1 MPSPIGHMI
10 AGYVVYRTMQPSDT
24 DGRQGPR
31 FVLASALLSAVAADL
46 DFLPGLLLSTPNHFH
61 HGPSHS
67 LGAAL
72 LYGLVVWMVLR
83 GCRVAL
89 AWRLALLL
97 ASAYASH
104 LVLDLLAVDTSPPF
118 GIPLF
123 WPVTST
129 YYISPVPLFTDIQRG
144 DGAALTFVRSALNVH
159 NLLAIA
165 WEMVLL
171 ALIALWT
178 RRSKGFTMLCK
189 EVR

>member
-10 AGYVVYRTMQPSDT
+10 AGSIVYTMMRPSGI
-24 DGRQGPR
+24 DGQQRQG
-31 FVLASALLSAVAADL
+31 FILAGVLLSAVVADF
-46 DFLPGLLLSTPNHFH
+46 DFLPGMLLGTANRFH

-67 LGAAL
+67 LGAVL
-72 LYGLVVWMVLR
+72 LYGLLIWLLLR
-83 GCRVAL
+83 CCRIAF
-89 AWRLALLL
+89 ASRLALLC

-144 DGAALTFVRSALNVH
+144 EGEALTFIRSALNVH
-159 NLLAIA
+159 NLLAVT

-171 ALIALWT
+171 APLALWT
-178 RRSKGFTMLCK
+178 HRKKGSTMLCK
-189 EVR
+189 EAR

>member
-10 AGYVVYRTMQPSDT
+10 AGYIVYSTMRPSGA
-24 DGRQGPR
+24 DGWQGR
-31 FVLASALLSAVAADL
+31 GFVLAGALLSAVAADF

-72 LYGLVVWMVLR
+72 LYGLVVWMILR

-89 AWRLALLL
+89 AWRLALLF
-97 ASAYASH
+97 AGVYGSH

-123 WPVTST
+123 WPVTHT

-144 DGAALTFVRSALNVH
+144 DGAALTFVHSAVNVH
-159 NLLAIA
+159 NVLAIA

-171 ALIALWT
+171 APIALWLRRRT
-178 RRSKGFTMLCK
+178 RSITLCK
-189 EVR
+189 EAP